1 MWSGCKY
8 RIFLYPPQIRGCND
22 REGIVIFQGNAYFCD
37 MKKGFTILA
46 AALLAVAALMSVS
59 CKKDNGNQKDSFKPQ
74 SLEDYY
80 GTMWVTGGWWGAKSK
95 AIFTFFEGG
104 AREYILLDGETI
116 SGQYVMSD
124 LEFVPESS
132 GIRFRPVALELASN
146 NNWDPPAGNLLFGQ
160 PNGNFL
166 TIYELDEGGN
176 IKEETAYAV
185 ERAKDIDLSSLKFAE
200 EFVPEA
206 IDLGDMYTKDGI
218 RTHVKWA
225 KWNLGAYTE
234 SGYGLHYAWGELE
247 QKLVCSSSNYLYNE
261 DVKELPLDRDAAAV
275 RLGNGWRM
283 PTGNEIQALANTKND
298 HTNFSWTYVTIS
310 GVPGWR
316 IKRLTGGE
324 GIKGNSIFLPLAQ
337 YIKEYGLYTGSL
349 CGYYWSSTSW
359 NKLSTAY
366 TLCLHS
372 DQESDPTIVG
382 DQRKMGDSIRPVT
395 DE

>member
-1 MWSGCKY
+1 
-8 RIFLYPPQIRGCND
+8 
-22 REGIVIFQGNAYFCD
+22 
-37 MKKGFTILA
+37 MKKVFSILA
-46 AALLAVAALMSVS
+46 AALLAVATMMSVS
-59 CKKDNGNQKDSFKPQ
+59 CKKDKVNGGNEQARTFMPQ

-80 GTMWVTGGWWGAKSK
+80 GTVWSASTSWSGGNVLRVFS
-95 AIFTFFEGG
+95 FFNDG
-104 AREYILLDGETI
+104 AREYVLLDGETI
-116 SGQYVMSD
+116 SAQHVMD
-124 LEFVPESS
+124 NLELVPDVS
-132 GIRFRPVALELASN
+132 GIRFKPAATELTTDSNLETHTTSSFL
-146 NNWDPPAGNLLFGQ
+146 GQ
-160 PNGNFL
+160 PNGDALDIYQCDGEGNKADVPYL
-166 TIYELDEGGN
+166 TVKLREDLDPS
-176 IKEETAYAV
+176 T
-185 ERAKDIDLSSLKFAE
+185 LKFAE

-206 IDLGDMYTKDGI
+206 IDLGEMYTQSGV

-247 QKLVCSSSNYLYNE
+247 QKLRCTGANYMYNVSV
-261 DVKELPLDRDAAAV
+261 DELPSDRDAAAV

-283 PTGNEIQALANTKND
+283 PNGNEISALANTKND
-298 HTNFSWTYVTIS
+298 HTNFSWTYETIS

-359 NKLSTAY
+359 NDLSTAY

-372 DQESDPTIVG
+372 DPDSDPEIVG
-382 DQRKMGDSIRPVT
+382 DQRKMGDSIRPVMGA
-395 DE
+395 E